1 MAVPMTPLVGLVAFS
16 AWWSAALFLA
26 GATAVSVFAVRH
38 NEKHYRS
45 ERFDD
50 RLSTERME
58 KARDWLLEN

>member
-16 AWWSAALFLA
+16 AWWSAALLLA
-26 GATAVSVFAVRH
+26 GITAMSVLAARH

-50 RLSTERME
+50 RLSAERME
-58 KARDWLLEN
+58 KARDWLLEK